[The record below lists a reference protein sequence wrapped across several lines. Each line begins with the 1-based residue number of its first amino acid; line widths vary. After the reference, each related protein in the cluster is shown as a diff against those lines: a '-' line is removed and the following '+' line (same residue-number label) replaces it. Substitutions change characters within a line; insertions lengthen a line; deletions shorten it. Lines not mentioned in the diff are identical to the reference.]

1 MKNEMKDNYAIIM
14 AGGVGSR
21 FWPMSVESRP
31 IQFLDVLGIGKT
43 LIQMTYERLAKVA
56 PEENIFVVTNE
67 MYVDLV
73 KSQLPK
79 LASGQ
84 ILTEP
89 ERKNTAPC
97 ITYAAAK
104 IYAKNKNANLV
115 VAPSDHLIMKEEKF
129 VDIVEKAIEQ
139 ASKYDRL
146 LTLGIKPN
154 RPDTGYGYIQFH
166 QDGDTIG
173 GQIYK
178 VKQFTE
184 KPNREMAEIF
194 LRSGDY
200 YWNSGIFVWRAKTV
214 LEAIQK
220 FKPKLYALF
229 CDQFEIYNTPGE
241 TEYVH
246 DAFRSCED
254 ISIDFAV
261 MENAKNVDI
270 ILADFDWSDLGTWCS
285 LSDHLEKDVNGNS
298 VDGDKTFMI
307 NSNNCLVNLPND
319 KEAIIQ
325 GLNDHIIVESD
336 NRLLILD
343 KKDEQHLKKYLKLL
357 QEQLAESTK

>member
-1 MKNEMKDNYAIIM
+1 MMNNKENNYAVIM

-21 FWPMSVESRP
+21 FWPMSVEERP
-31 IQFLDVLGIGKT
+31 KQFLDVLGIGKT
-43 LIQMTYERLAKVA
+43 LIQMTYERLSKVA
-56 PEENIFVVTNE
+56 PEQHIYIVTNE
-67 MYVDLV
+67 RYVDLV
-73 KSQLPK
+73 KSQLPN
-79 LASGQ
+79 LTHDQ

-104 IYAKNKNANLV
+104 IYAKNEKANLV

-129 VDIVEKAIEQ
+129 VDIVSKAIEQ
-139 ASKYDRL
+139 ASNHDRL

-166 QDGDTIG
+166 QEGDIVG
-173 GQIYK
+173 GHVYK

-194 LRSGDY
+194 LKSGDY

-214 LEAIQK
+214 LDAIQK
-220 FKPKLYALF
+220 FKPDLYNLF
-229 CDQFEIYNTPGE
+229 CDELAIYNTPGE
-241 TEYVH
+241 VEYVN
-246 DAFRSCED
+246 DAFRNCED
-254 ISIDFAV
+254 ISIDFAI
-261 MENAKNVDI
+261 MENAKNVDV

-298 VDGDKTFMI
+298 VTGDKTFMI
-307 NSNNCLVNLPND
+307 NSNNCLVNLPNN

-325 GLNDHIIVESD
+325 GLNDHIVVESD

-343 KKDEQHLKKYLKLL
+343 KKDEQQLKKYLKLL
-357 QEQLAESTK
+357 QEQLSENR